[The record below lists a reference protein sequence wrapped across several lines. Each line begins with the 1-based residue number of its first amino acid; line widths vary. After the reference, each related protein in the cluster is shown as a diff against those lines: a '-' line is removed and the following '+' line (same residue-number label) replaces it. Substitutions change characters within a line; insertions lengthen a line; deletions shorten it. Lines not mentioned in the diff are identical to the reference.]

1 MGLHKEQV
9 MIMNIE
15 LMMKKDKRERK
26 KINESKC
33 GMVKR
38 I

>member
-1 MGLHKEQV
+1 MKIQIIDID
-9 MIMNIE
+9 MDIMK
-15 LMMKKDKRERK
+15 KKDKKERK
-26 KINESKC
+26 KIRNESKC

>member
-1 MGLHKEQV
+1 MELQ
-9 MIMNIE
+9 IMKIRHINIE
-15 LMMKKDKRERK
+15 LMMKEDKKERK